1 MYREVS
7 TGPEHRMEYLF
18 TEENLKR
25 ILTAPGRPA
34 KKTGDCPICARL
46 SAAPGGADRSEKGPA
61 GIIPGS
67 DSSRLE
73 EFIMVKN
80 SWHIL
85 KCPLCSRLYT
95 DEYRDDHLA
104 GGREDEYDI
113 AGIEYAEALELLK
126 GIKAK
131 KLTKNGSTW
140 IVTF

>member
-1 MYREVS
+1 
-7 TGPEHRMEYLF
+7 MEYLF

-25 ILTAPGRPA
+25 ILSPPGRPV
-34 KKTGDCPICARL
+34 KKTVDCPICARL
-46 SAAPGGADRSEKGPA
+46 SASLGGTGSPGKGPA
-61 GIIPGS
+61 GIRDS

-95 DEYRDDHLA
+95 DEYRYDHLA
-104 GGREDEYDI
+104 GGREDEYGI
-113 AGIEYAEALELLK
+113 AGIEYTDALELLK

-131 KLTKNGSTW
+131 KLSKSGSTW